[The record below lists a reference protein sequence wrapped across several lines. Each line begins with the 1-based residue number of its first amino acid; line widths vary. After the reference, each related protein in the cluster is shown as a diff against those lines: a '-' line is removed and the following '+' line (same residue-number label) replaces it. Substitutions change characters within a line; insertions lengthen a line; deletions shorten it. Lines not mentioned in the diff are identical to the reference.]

1 MNQFVAKDSQ
11 KLFSSLLMIPTLAV
25 SQPLNGLQPLLAVLM
40 STQVEK
46 MPVLVLLMMT
56 IALVLKVVT
65 LGQSPEL
72 LALSTRE

>member
-1 MNQFVAKDSQ
+1 MACSHLV
-11 KLFSSLLMIPTLAV
+11 V
-25 SQPLNGLQPLLAVLM
+25 VM
-40 STQVEK
+40 STQVVQ

-65 LGQSPEL
+65 LGQSTEL